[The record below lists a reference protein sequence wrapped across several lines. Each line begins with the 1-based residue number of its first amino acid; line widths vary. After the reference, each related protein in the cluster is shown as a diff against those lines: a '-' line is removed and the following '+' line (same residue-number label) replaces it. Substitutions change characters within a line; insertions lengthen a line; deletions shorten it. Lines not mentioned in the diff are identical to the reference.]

1 MQSFY
6 IVERII
12 TVALG
17 LVVANIVWREGVA
30 GLSKNIVKFI
40 RLLPG
45 VNAILNRVLESEVK
59 GATKLLS
66 GGDN

>member
-1 MQSFY
+1 M
-6 IVERII
+6 
-12 TVALG
+12 
-17 LVVANIVWREGVA
+17 A